1 MQVCVPSTPAQM
13 FHMLRR
19 QMGRSLRKPLIVMT
33 PKSLLRHELSV
44 SSIEDLTTGT
54 FATVIDEVEELP
66 IAQVSRVVLCSG
78 KVYFD
83 LLKSR
88 RAEQIRDVA
97 IVRVEQLYPFPTQ
110 AYEAIIRKY
119 AKATEVVWCQ
129 EEPQNQGA
137 WYSIRHRLEAALA
150 EREIPLL
157 YAGRGHAAAPAT
169 GISKV
174 HETEQAGLVAAAL
187 RATVRRNAGNST
199 ERLVTDTAAPAP
211 KRKSS

>member
-1 MQVCVPSTPAQM
+1 MAAESKRVRNRDLHRHLARLIGHVIEIA
-13 FHMLRR
+13 LRI
-19 QMGRSLRKPLIVMT
+19 L
-33 PKSLLRHELSV
+33 
-44 SSIEDLTTGT
+44 
-54 FATVIDEVEELP
+54 IDEIDRRRCDLFV
-66 IAQVSRVVLCSG
+66 QG
-78 KVYFD
+78 KRGKHGLD
-83 LLKSR
+83 TAR